1 MKENDVENV
10 VTYFRVFELYVSSDA
25 KKGVAK
31 SVLDSIGVNKV
42 VAPLFHTKFADMEKH
57 ALPPEPKATK
67 KAEAKN
73 EK

>member
-1 MKENDVENV
+1 MKEDDVENV
-10 VTYFRVFELYVSSDA
+10 VTHFRVFELYVSSDA

-42 VAPLFHTKFADMEKH
+42 VAPLFHTKFADLEKN
-57 ALPPEPKATK
+57 ALPPQPKESK
-67 KAEAKN
+67 KVEAKN